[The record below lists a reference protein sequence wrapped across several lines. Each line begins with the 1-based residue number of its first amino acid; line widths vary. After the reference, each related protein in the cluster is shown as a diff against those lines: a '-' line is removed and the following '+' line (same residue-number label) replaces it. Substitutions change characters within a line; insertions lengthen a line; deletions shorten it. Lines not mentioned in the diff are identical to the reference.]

1 MKKNI
6 NEVLEFC
13 EKNKLRI
20 TKPRLKVLN
29 IIFSSNKPIK
39 AYEILDQLGKEILNP
54 KPPTAYRAIDFWL
67 KHNFIH
73 RIESLNAYYACKT
86 NHLHNGSQFLICTDC
101 GEVTESHICELPNNL
116 KKTIKKNSF
125 LPTKWNLEVNGLC
138 RKCA

>member
-1 MKKNI
+1 MKRNI

-39 AYEILDQLGKEILNP
+39 AYEILDKLGKQILNP

-73 RIESLNAYYACKT
+73 RIESLNAYYACET
-86 NHLHNGSQFLICTDC
+86 DHLHNGSQFLICTDC
-101 GEVTESHICELPNNL
+101 GEVTESQICELPNNL

-125 LPTKWNLEVNGLC
+125 LPTKWNLEVNGVC

>member
-20 TKPRLKVLN
+20 TKPRLEVLN

-67 KHNFIH
+67 KHN
-73 RIESLNAYYACKT
+73 SV
-86 NHLHNGSQFLICTDC
+86 GQFLIPHKED
-101 GEVTESHICELPNNL
+101 G
-116 KKTIKKNSF
+116 
-125 LPTKWNLEVNGLC
+125 GM
-138 RKCA
+138 R